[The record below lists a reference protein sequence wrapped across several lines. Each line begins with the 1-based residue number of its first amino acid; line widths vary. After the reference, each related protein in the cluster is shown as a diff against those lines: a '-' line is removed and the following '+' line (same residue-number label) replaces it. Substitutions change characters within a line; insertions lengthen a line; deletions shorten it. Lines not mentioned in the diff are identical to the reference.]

1 MTSSAG
7 GPTPAATREGQT
19 LRGQSVLLRHANL
32 VRLPHT
38 VFALPFAL
46 VGVVLASYVAPL
58 TIGEVVWVVVAFTSA
73 RFAAMGFNRIVDR
86 EIDARNPRTRSR
98 EIPSGT
104 MGVREASV
112 AVVIASVVFL
122 IAAWRLNR
130 LCLML
135 APLALAWV
143 FFYSYTKRFTR
154 WSHIVLGIG
163 LSIAP
168 VGGYLAITG
177 HWSSPWWMLIALAI
191 AVATWVGGFDILYSL
206 QDAAFDRENG
216 LYSVPSTFGE
226 ANALRIARLLHVATV
241 SALAITG
248 LGVGAG
254 NIYFIGVLVAGALL
268 LYEHSLVTV
277 DDFSRLDAAF
287 FTMNGV
293 ISIVFLVFV
302 FTERLLAG
310 TVFLISFKA
319 GLR

>member
-1 MTSSAG
+1 MTGSPG
-7 GPTPAATREGQT
+7 GPTPAAAREGQT
-19 LRGQSVLLRHANL
+19 FRGRGVLLRHANL

-46 VGVVLASYVAPL
+46 VGVVLASYPAPI
-58 TIGEVVWVVVAFTSA
+58 TIGDVVWVVVAFTSA

-112 AVVIASVVFL
+112 AVVIASLLFL
-122 IAAWRLNR
+122 AAAWQLNR

-143 FFYSYTKRFTR
+143 LFYSYTKRFTR
-154 WSHIVLGIG
+154 WSHIVLGVG

-177 HWSSPWWMLIALAI
+177 QWSSPWWMLIALAT
-191 AVATWVGGFDILYSL
+191 AVATWVGGFDILYAL
-206 QDAAFDRENG
+206 QDATFDRENG

-226 ANALRIARLLHVATV
+226 ANALGIARALHVATV
-241 SALAITG
+241 VGLAVAGI
-248 LGVGAG
+248 GAG
-254 NIYFIGVLVAGALL
+254 AGMLYFAGALVAGLLL
-268 LYEHSLVTV
+268 LYEHSLVRA

-293 ISIVFLVFV
+293 ISIVFLGFV
-302 FTERLLAG
+302 FTERLL
-310 TVFLISFKA
+310 
-319 GLR
+319 R